1 MSFHSNAPEDLELR
15 AAIDRFAVF
24 VASNGPNAEEA
35 TRRNNVGNPRM
46 SFLFGGTGHF
56 YYQDRL
62 ALEIDNPESAQT
74 SAPAVEMDV
83 RQNHQPAPTPQPD
96 PEIEA
101 IESQIQTLRDQIAE
115 SEKNLQAHHDSM
127 KDAKRQQVDKL
138 FQLQETEKIVA
149 MLNRVG
155 VNYDVFVQMIDH
167 LAISGSKEH
176 ISKCKHW
183 ISENCDTDQK
193 REIILSYLLH
203 RQRQHLD
210 STRQMLSRYVPKLYC
225 HAAVIE
231 ALADKLEK
239 LVSVWEKYKYFDEHC
254 YKFEPLNPNNLRL
267 PVPTAITERL
277 KTAFERFY
285 AFQQNPR
292 MSNIN
297 SDGWEINGLADFYA
311 LKNQHKHKL
320 IEQMKAK
327 GKTFEDAVTNR
338 LQEQLEVDQVL
349 RPQSS
354 SSSSGRSSRSSSP
367 EDESRTKTRRP
378 LSRSRSPSPD
388 SRPSFGATS
397 GFLKPFGANDHKKS
411 EMSLQK
417 DDNRGANLMQ
427 KMGWQGGSFGSNG
440 RLTMF
445 ARIVKYSSGVGVALV
460 AGSAVYYRDDLR
472 VRAAQL
478 INEPPPAYSSIAT
491 GHDTDMFPR
500 RAWDYNW
507 DFRDPLCVVEA
518 DAYNKADEAT
528 RKKLLEEAKP
538 TATRHIF
545 LIRHGQYHLES
556 ETKHLTDLAR
566 LLGKRIAMDEKKFD
580 NVIFSTMTRAT
591 ETANIMMEQMA
602 PIQSKS
608 DSLLEEGAPYIPE
621 PPVHHWR
628 PQYKKFATDS
638 ARIEAAFRRY
648 IHRASPRQQK
658 DSYELVVCHA
668 NVIRY
673 FICRQVT

>member
-62 ALEIDNPESAQT
+62 ALEIDNLRKLAESAQT

-203 RQRQHLD
+203 RCRTDETSGNLRLHLLYLINDWAYFCQRQHLD

-254 YKFEPLNPNNLRL
+254 YKQLADYTSVMTTEEATIAAEKIKIVDEVENELQTTYTNYQRQHFEYENHILAEIANLQRQINGIKELRAERSRLGNQLAKEKFIPKAPYYELPAGMMVPLIAPESVTFEPLNPNNLRL

-440 RLTMF
+440 R
-445 ARIVKYSSGVGVALV
+445 
-460 AGSAVYYRDDLR
+460 
-472 VRAAQL
+472 
-478 INEPPPAYSSIAT
+478 
-491 GHDTDMFPR
+491 R
-500 RAWDYNW
+500 R
-507 DFRDPLCVVEA
+507 
-518 DAYNKADEAT
+518 
-528 RKKLLEEAKP
+528 
-538 TATRHIF
+538 
-545 LIRHGQYHLES
+545 
-556 ETKHLTDLAR
+556 
-566 LLGKRIAMDEKKFD
+566 
-580 NVIFSTMTRAT
+580 
-591 ETANIMMEQMA
+591 
-602 PIQSKS
+602 
-608 DSLLEEGAPYIPE
+608 
-621 PPVHHWR
+621 
-628 PQYKKFATDS
+628 
-638 ARIEAAFRRY
+638 
-648 IHRASPRQQK
+648 
-658 DSYELVVCHA
+658 
-668 NVIRY
+668 
-673 FICRQVT
+673 

>member
-1 MSFHSNAPEDLELR
+1 
-15 AAIDRFAVF
+15 
-24 VASNGPNAEEA
+24 
-35 TRRNNVGNPRM
+35 
-46 SFLFGGTGHF
+46 
-56 YYQDRL
+56 
-62 ALEIDNPESAQT
+62 
-74 SAPAVEMDV
+74 
-83 RQNHQPAPTPQPD
+83 
-96 PEIEA
+96 
-101 IESQIQTLRDQIAE
+101 
-115 SEKNLQAHHDSM
+115 
-127 KDAKRQQVDKL
+127 
-138 FQLQETEKIVA
+138 
-149 MLNRVG
+149 
-155 VNYDVFVQMIDH
+155 
-167 LAISGSKEH
+167 
-176 ISKCKHW
+176 
-183 ISENCDTDQK
+183 
-193 REIILSYLLH
+193 
-203 RQRQHLD
+203 
-210 STRQMLSRYVPKLYC
+210 
-225 HAAVIE
+225 
-231 ALADKLEK
+231 
-239 LVSVWEKYKYFDEHC
+239 
-254 YKFEPLNPNNLRL
+254 
-267 PVPTAITERL
+267 
-277 KTAFERFY
+277 
-285 AFQQNPR
+285 
-292 MSNIN
+292 
-297 SDGWEINGLADFYA
+297 
-311 LKNQHKHKL
+311 
-320 IEQMKAK
+320 
-327 GKTFEDAVTNR
+327 
-338 LQEQLEVDQVL
+338 
-349 RPQSS
+349 
-354 SSSSGRSSRSSSP
+354 
-367 EDESRTKTRRP
+367 
-378 LSRSRSPSPD
+378 
-388 SRPSFGATS
+388 
-397 GFLKPFGANDHKKS
+397 
-411 EMSLQK
+411 
-417 DDNRGANLMQ
+417 
-427 KMGWQGGSFGSNG
+427 
-440 RLTMF
+440 MF

-556 ETKHLTDLAR
+556 ETKHLTDLGREQAR

-673 FICRQVT
+673 FICRAMQFPPEGWLRMSLGNSSITWIVIRPNGHVSVRSIGDIGHLPADKVSFT